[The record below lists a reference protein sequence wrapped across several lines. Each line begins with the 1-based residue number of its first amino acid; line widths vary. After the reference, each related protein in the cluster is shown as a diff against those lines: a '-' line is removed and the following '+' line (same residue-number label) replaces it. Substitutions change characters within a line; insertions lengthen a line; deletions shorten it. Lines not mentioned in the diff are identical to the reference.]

1 MLKNRVVVIT
11 GASSGI
17 GQSTAIKL
25 QDQGYIVVWS
35 SRHIQDDLRIQK
47 LLKGRSVCQDVD
59 VANEASVISLF
70 GFVREH
76 FGRLDALINCA
87 GYVEPEGVFSTTLE
101 NWEKTITINLTG
113 TFLCCKYASLLM
125 KQNGG
130 KIINIASTAGLT
142 PRPGWSA
149 YAAAK
154 SGVINFSSAVAEELA
169 AYDIKIFVICPGRTA
184 TPLRKILAP
193 TEDPKSIM
201 QPDTVA
207 DTIVFCLT
215 DAANPIEGQPILVRE
230 RF

>member
-59 VANEASVISLF
+59 VANESSVISLF

-101 NWEKTITINLTG
+101 HWEKTITINLTG

>member
-59 VANEASVISLF
+59 VANESSVISLF

-87 GYVEPEGVFSTTLE
+87 
-101 NWEKTITINLTG
+101 
-113 TFLCCKYASLLM
+113 
-125 KQNGG
+125 
-130 KIINIASTAGLT
+130 
-142 PRPGWSA
+142 
-149 YAAAK
+149 
-154 SGVINFSSAVAEELA
+154 
-169 AYDIKIFVICPGRTA
+169 
-184 TPLRKILAP
+184 
-193 TEDPKSIM
+193 
-201 QPDTVA
+201 
-207 DTIVFCLT
+207 
-215 DAANPIEGQPILVRE
+215 
-230 RF
+230 

>member
-59 VANEASVISLF
+59 VVNESSVISLF